1 MTSAKWQQAAP
12 APLPLRNGGM
22 ETFRA
27 IAEQLPQL
35 LEQLRVANPY
45 GRETRLSI
53 PRVPGVYLL
62 SEQDHPIYVG
72 QTRDLRRRRGQH
84 SRASSR
90 QNQATLAFNLAR
102 KTAAS
107 RADIGGRGSRA
118 SLAADPLFDSL
129 FRAARERVAAMEF
142 RFVEIREPELRTV
155 FEVYAAVAF
164 GTSEHNSFETH

>member
-1 MTSAKWQQAAP
+1 MD
-12 APLPLRNGGM
+12 
-22 ETFRA
+22 TFRA

-35 LEQLRVANPY
+35 LEQLRVAPPC
-45 GRETRLSI
+45 GRGTNLSI
-53 PRVPGVYLL
+53 PRAPGVYLL
-62 SEQDHPIYVG
+62 SEQSQPIYVG

-102 KTAAS
+102 KAATNRADIDGSGS
-107 RADIGGRGSRA
+107 RAD
-118 SLAADPLFDSL
+118 LAADPLFDSL
-129 FRAARERVAAMEF
+129 FRTARDRVAAMEF